1 MWLYGAWDTTSPSRS
16 YVVVTLP
23 SSPVTCTQALA
34 HERVLSCIR
43 SNANTTD
50 AKRAP
55 QSRTQTHRHTDTQ
68 THTATDAETRTATDA
83 ETHTRTHTHAHAHT
97 HRHTHTHTHR
107 HRHTKR
113 TTYSFAPPRYLCSC
127 LHPLPTPMTSTPS
140 ASESSV
146 PPCPTFTSRFC
157 RGCEVSR
164 APGDDWLPQHT
175 GEGEEGRRRTAAPTP
190 ANNRT
195 KKERGRG

>member
-1 MWLYGAWDTTSPSRS
+1 MSACFHAYAATPTQL
-16 YVVVTLP
+16 TLKE
-23 SSPVTCTQALA
+23 
-34 HERVLSCIR
+34 HH
-43 SNANTTD
+43 
-50 AKRAP
+50 RAA
-55 QSRTQTHRHTDTQ
+55 HRHTDTQ
-68 THTATDAETRTATDA
+68 THRHTQPQTQRHAQPQTQRRTHA
-83 ETHTRTHTHAHAHT
+83 HTHTHTHT